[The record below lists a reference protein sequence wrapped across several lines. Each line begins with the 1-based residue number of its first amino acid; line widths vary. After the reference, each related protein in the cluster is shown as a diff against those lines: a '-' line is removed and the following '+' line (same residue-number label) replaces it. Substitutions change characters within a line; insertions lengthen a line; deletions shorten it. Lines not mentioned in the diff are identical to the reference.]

1 VGYLIGIDI
10 GGTNLRAA
18 IISKE
23 GEIIENFK
31 TENEVV
37 KGAPYNLDKL
47 VNHIKTEW
55 RNYEIEKVGVGAPGP
70 LDLKIGKII
79 NPPNLKGWENFN
91 VTEYLN
97 GKLKIPVKVNNDANV
112 AGLGESIFGSV
123 KECQSVFYITVSTG
137 VGGALIMDGKII
149 NGAHSQAGE
158 IHNMI
163 INEDKYSHSGL
174 NKGGLEGQCSGV
186 NIARIA
192 SEVYGKTLTTK
203 EVFDYY
209 ENNDEKAVKVIDNWV
224 NNISIGIANI
234 ITVIDPEVI
243 VIGGA
248 VLIYNTYLLPE
259 IIECVKTKVST
270 PEIVDIRIAKMG
282 DNAGLIGAAML

>member
-1 VGYLIGIDI
+1 MKYLVGIDI

-18 IISKE
+18 VISKD
-23 GEIIENFK
+23 GEIIETFK
-31 TENEVV
+31 TKNEVS

-47 VNHIKTEW
+47 INHIETEW
-55 RNYEIEKVGVGAPGP
+55 KDYEIEKVGVGAPGP

-91 VTEYLN
+91 VAEYLN
-97 GKLKIPVKVNNDANV
+97 KKLNKPIKVNNDANV
-112 AGLGESIFGSV
+112 AGFAESLFGSA
-123 KECQSVFYITVSTG
+123 KGSSSAFYITVSTG

-149 NGAHSQAGE
+149 NGFHSQAAE

-163 INEDKYSHSGL
+163 INEDLYSHSGL

-192 SEVYGKTLTTK
+192 SKLYVKTLSTK
-203 EVFDYY
+203 EVFEYY
-209 ENNDEKAVKVIDNWV
+209 ENNDKDAVKVIENWV

-234 ITVIDPEVI
+234 ITVVDPEVI

-248 VLIYNTYLLPE
+248 VLLYNTYLLNK
-259 IIECVKTKVST
+259 IIECVKTKVSN

>member
-1 VGYLIGIDI
+1 MGCLIGIDI

-18 IISKE
+18 VISKE
-23 GEIIENFK
+23 GKIIENFK
-31 TENEVV
+31 TENEVL

-47 VNHIKTEW
+47 VNYITTEW
-55 RNYEIEKVGVGAPGP
+55 KDYEIEKVGVGAPGP

-91 VTEYLN
+91 VTEYL
-97 GKLKIPVKVNNDANV
+97 KERLKIPVKVNNDANV
-112 AGLGESIFGSV
+112 AGLGESIFGSGR
-123 KECQSVFYITVSTG
+123 ESQSVFYITVSTG
-137 VGGALIMDGKII
+137 VGGALIMDGKIV

-163 INEDKYSHSGL
+163 INEDTYSHSGL

-192 SEVYGKTLTTK
+192 SNVYGKTLTTK

-209 ENNDEKAVKVIDNWV
+209 ENNDEKAVKVIENWV

-243 VIGGA
+243 IIGGA
-248 VLIYNTYLLPE
+248 VLIYNTYLLTK
-259 IIECVKTKVST
+259 IIECVKIKVST
-270 PEIVDIRIAKMG
+270 PEIVDIRIAQMG
-282 DNAGLIGAAML
+282 DNAGLVGAAML